1 MKPAAIAAIALAAAF
16 VGALGVIIFY
26 EGLFHQKCDDP
37 ASIEIVK
44 QMAMDRLKVYDNF
57 KYLLPW
63 APSHWGHLMESVLRN
78 GDLELRFSAFRERG
92 KVGKGVTCA
101 ALIAV
106 HFSFPAGIGETGTGE
121 MSTEYSVEPTT
132 DGKVMVT
139 ARFMPN

>member
-1 MKPAAIAAIALAAAF
+1 MKLAAIAAIALAAAF

-37 ASIEIVK
+37 GSLETVK
-44 QMAMDRLKVYDNF
+44 QMAMGRLKNYDNF
-57 KYLLPW
+57 KHLLPW
-63 APSHWGHLMESVLRN
+63 NNSLWLVVRDGGN
-78 GDLELRFSAFRERG
+78 LELSFSAFRERG

-101 ALIAV
+101 AVIAV
-106 HFSFPAGIGETGTGE
+106 HSIGVTQTGE

>member
-37 ASIEIVK
+37 ASIETVK
-44 QMAMDRLKVYDNF
+44 QLAMDRLKVGDNF
-57 KYLLPW
+57 KYLLP
-63 APSHWGHLMESVLRN
+63 ASAVGPHSLWGVVVDHKYGGN

-106 HFSFPAGIGETGTGE
+106 HAIGETETGE
-121 MSTEYSVEPTT
+121 FSTEYSVEPTT

-139 ARFMPN
+139 ARFMPK